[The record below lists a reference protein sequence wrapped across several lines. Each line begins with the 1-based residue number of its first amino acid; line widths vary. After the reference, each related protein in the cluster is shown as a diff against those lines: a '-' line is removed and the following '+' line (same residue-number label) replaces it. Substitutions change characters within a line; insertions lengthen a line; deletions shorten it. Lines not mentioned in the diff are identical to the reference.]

1 MDRNESIK
9 AEVDRIISEYRTRAP
24 RAARKQYP
32 ASKAQI
38 ARLAELGLLDYMP
51 AAPYSKAIGYTEAE
65 LVIKAAETGPSA
77 VFNAYG
83 EGEATGPSALWR
95 ALNETDAAEDEAA
108 YTVALDGDGGHQTQA
123 GASGASGMAYAA
135 GSEIVVFKTAG
146 GWMSCIRGV
155 SVGGN
160 AYETDDF
167 GPFGTAAEA
176 EVYARDYAAAY
187 NE

>member
-9 AEVDRIISEYRTRAP
+9 VEVDRITNEYRRANP

-32 ASKAQI
+32 ASKSQI

-95 ALNETDAAEDEAA
+95 ALNETDAAEAA

-123 GASGASGMAYAA
+123 GASGMAYAA
-135 GSEIVVFKTAG
+135 GAEIVVFRSDG

-155 SVGGN
+155 SAGGN

-176 EVYARDYAAAY
+176 EEYARDYAAAY
-187 NE
+187 NEE